1 MSSTPDSDTPHP
13 LVGTL
18 LCCAAMAT
26 VGTSVVASKL
36 IGAGIEPFAAT
47 AMRHALE
54 LPVLL
59 LLCWRVRPGLRWPGG
74 RDALVLLVQAA
85 AGSVG
90 YTVLLITGTSLASAA
105 DAGIVAGTLPAMAAL
120 FAIVVLGERPGR
132 ASHVGIALATAGVM
146 VLSIAGSAP
155 SMSLPEAPRRWLGI
169 TLVLAAVA
177 CEVVF
182 ILGQRALRTAQ
193 HPLAMATLMS
203 AGGLLLSMPAALVIG
218 AWRGPP
224 QLGPVA
230 WSAIVAVAWY
240 AWVPT
245 VIGFWLWYAG
255 ARRATATHAAVST
268 ACLPVVAVI
277 ASAVVLGESVSLEQ
291 WAALALVLAGVA
303 IGAFPVARPRA
314 RWLAAAHPAD
324 ASLGPSAVGDLG
336 GKPEASCAARSTLQR

>member
-1 MSSTPDSDTPHP
+1 MI
-13 LVGTL
+13 GTL
-18 LCCAAMAT
+18 LCSAAMAT
-26 VGTSVVASKL
+26 VGTSVVASRL
-36 IGAGIEPFAAT
+36 IGAYIEPFAAT
-47 AMRHALE
+47 AMRHALA

-59 LLCWRVRPGLRWPGG
+59 LLCWLVRPGLRWPGG

-120 FAIVVLGERPGR
+120 FAVVVLGERPGR
-132 ASHVGIALATAGVM
+132 ASIAGIALATAGVM
-146 VLSIAGSAP
+146 VLSIAGAAP
-155 SMSLPEAPRRWLGI
+155 TTTLPEAPRRWLGI

-182 ILGQRALRTAQ
+182 ILGQRALRTTP

-203 AGGLLLSMPAALVIG
+203 AGGLLLSLPVALVIS
-218 AWRGPP
+218 AWSSPP
-224 QLGPVA
+224 QPGPVA
-230 WSAIVAVAWY
+230 WSAFAAVAWY

-303 IGAFPVARPRA
+303 IGAFPVGRPRA
-314 RWLAAAHPAD
+314 RWQATTRPAAASP
-324 ASLGPSAVGDLG
+324 GPSALGDPLVAD
-336 GKPEASCAARSTLQR
+336 EASSAARSRPLQ

>member
-1 MSSTPDSDTPHP
+1 MSSTPDSRSSHP
-13 LVGTL
+13 LVGML

-36 IGAGIEPFAAT
+36 IGASIEPLAAT
-47 AMRHALE
+47 AIRHALA

-59 LLCWRVRPGLRWPGG
+59 LLCWLVRPGLRWPGG
-74 RDALVLLVQAA
+74 RDVLVLLVQAA

-90 YTVLLITGTSLASAA
+90 YTVLLISGTSLASAA

-120 FAIVVLGERPGR
+120 FAVVVLRERPGP
-132 ASHVGIALATAGVM
+132 ASLVGIALATAGVM
-146 VLSIAGSAP
+146 VLSLAGAAP
-155 SMSLPEAPRRWLGI
+155 TTLGPEAPRRWLGI

-193 HPLAMATLMS
+193 HPLAMGTMMS

-224 QLGPVA
+224 DLGPSA
-230 WSAIVAVAWY
+230 WAALVAVAWY

-255 ARRATATHAAVST
+255 ARRATATQAAVST

-277 ASAVVLGESVSLEQ
+277 ASAVVLGERVSLEQ

-303 IGAFPVARPRA
+303 IGAFPARRPRA
-314 RWLAAAHPAD
+314 RGRAASRPAD
-324 ASLGPSAVGDLG
+324 ASIGPSALGDPG
-336 GKPEASCAARSTLQR
+336 CKPEASCAARSTLRP